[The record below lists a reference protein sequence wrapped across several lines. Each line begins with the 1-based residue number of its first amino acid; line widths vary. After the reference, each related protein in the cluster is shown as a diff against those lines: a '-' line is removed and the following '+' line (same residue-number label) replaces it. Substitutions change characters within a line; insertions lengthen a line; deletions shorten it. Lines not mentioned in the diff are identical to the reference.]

1 MDFRQYVR
9 ERLSPLALAREP
21 EIVDELAEHLSDLYE
36 EARTAGASH
45 EHALA
50 RAAAAIPADD
60 AALARHI
67 ESAARALPA
76 LIVDRWHGA
85 HPEPEHR
92 QREI

>member
-50 RAAAAIPADD
+50 RAAAAIPGDD

-67 ESAARALPA
+67 ESAAVPCRRSSSIAGTPR
-76 LIVDRWHGA
+76 IPSR
-85 HPEPEHR
+85 
-92 QREI
+92 